1 MLHCSCQSALPAWRW
16 KTIPCLHTS
25 RVVGGKIIFLFER
38 NTGRA
43 EISEQHEN
51 NRCCSLTKLQEEG
64 EAKAAYMR
72 EGSMLGELNKQTNET
87 QVPPTDWQIL
97 TLKSLKCILSPSQDN
112 FERRSGLRLGE

>member
-1 MLHCSCQSALPAWRW
+1 MDGNLGEQLAEIGRSDVALQLPECPAGLEMEDYTLPAHIFAIILGNWGEN
-16 KTIPCLHTS
+16 TIS
-25 RVVGGKIIFLFER
+25 FES
-38 NTGRA
+38 NTGLA

-87 QVPPTDWQIL
+87 QVLPTSRL
-97 TLKSLKCILSPSQDN
+97 TGK
-112 FERRSGLRLGE
+112 F